1 MATKRLSKCEFVERG
16 YGQVEP
22 NHLSG
27 IRTGQVYAQLPAAS
41 TIDVLENG
49 QFAKYDYKNG
59 EVNFTG
65 ENCEWMLV
73 FNETKIYDEREVAND
88 FAMVKDNYD
97 ARIYDAVGTAMKDG
111 TAMVPRLIGT
121 HVGDIFTTN
130 TIKDATVEDG
140 AILKIGADGYL
151 STAGTSAMRWQVVK
165 VYTLPD
171 RNKAVK
177 LIRITDE
184 EAE

>member
-1 MATKRLSKCEFVERG
+1 MATKKLSKCGFVERG

-41 TIDVLENG
+41 DIEVLENG

-73 FNETKIYDEREVAND
+73 FNEVKICDEREVEND

-97 ARIYDAVGTAMKDG
+97 ARIYNAVGTAMKTD
-111 TAMVPRLIGT
+111 TTMVPRLVAT

-130 TIKDATVEDG
+130 TVKDETLTEG
-140 AILKIGADGYL
+140 AILRVGADGYL

-165 VYTLPD
+165 IYTLAD

-177 LIRITDE
+177 LVRITDE
-184 EAE
+184 GV